1 MSADSPSGMVPTRRR
16 FLQIGGATTLTA
28 LAGCTTRDLLGSKDT
43 SSEYSLTVDS
53 IDAPPVEYALYE
65 PDDGALFGEPARTAL
80 DNVLPDGRHTS
91 YGYKPL
97 PSDAYVAH
105 EGSYYQTKHV
115 VTGRTQIER
124 QLVRVDPFPKSKC
137 PTTQS

>member
-1 MSADSPSGMVPTRRR
+1 MVPTRRR
-16 FLQIGGATTLTA
+16 FLQIGGATTLAA

-91 YGYKPL
+91 YGYKPPERRLRGSRGVVL
-97 PSDAYVAH
+97 PDETRRHRGAH
-105 EGSYYQTKHV
+105 
-115 VTGRTQIER
+115 R
-124 QLVRVDPFPKSKC
+124 
-137 PTTQS
+137 